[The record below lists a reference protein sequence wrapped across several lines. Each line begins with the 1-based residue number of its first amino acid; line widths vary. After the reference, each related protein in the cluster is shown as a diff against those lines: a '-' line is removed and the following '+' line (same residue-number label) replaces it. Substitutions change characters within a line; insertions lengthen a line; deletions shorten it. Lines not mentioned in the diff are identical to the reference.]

1 MRSSPDLAQAEAA
14 AARLIREYGIVAP
27 SQIIVEDIAMDLGVL
42 TRVAP
47 LTGAE
52 AHLLR
57 KGNRGVIRVSDRIA
71 EPGRRRFAI
80 GHELGHWELH
90 AMQVPAWLCTSDDIH
105 AYRGTD
111 REIEANAFAAELLMP
126 GSLLR
131 PRLRRGISL
140 SLVCELA
147 LGFQTTLTAT
157 AVRMV
162 DESREDCYVVFSRDG
177 RVTWW
182 RGGRNDRGLWIR
194 RTQEIDPNSR
204 AYACGTLP
212 ANSAG
217 MCAVPPEAW
226 FPGAQDLDDMEV
238 WEESVLLGD
247 YDIVLTLLCVI

>member
-1 MRSSPDLAQAEAA
+1 MKSGPDLPKAEAA
-14 AARLIREYGIVAP
+14 AARLIREYGIVSPA
-27 SQIIVEDIAMDLGVL
+27 QIVVEDIAMDLGVL

-47 LTGAE
+47 LEGAE

-57 KGNRGVIRVSDRIA
+57 KGNRGVIRVSDRIV

-90 AMQVPAWLCTSDDIH
+90 AVGVPAWLCTSDDIH

-126 GSLLR
+126 SSLFR
-131 PRLRRGISL
+131 PRLGPGIS
-140 SLVCELA
+140 VALA
-147 LGFQTTLTAT
+147 GTLASEFQTSLTAT

-162 DESREDCYVVFSRDG
+162 DESSEECYVVFSRDG
-177 RVTWW
+177 KATWW
-182 RGGRNDRGLWIR
+182 RGGRNGRGLRIR
-194 RTQEIDPNSR
+194 STQEIDPDSR

-212 ANSAG
+212 ANSTG
-217 MCAVPPEAW
+217 MCVVPPEAW
-226 FPGAQDLDDMEV
+226 FPGARDLDAIEV